1 MKFQMNFTTSYDDVI
16 RFGSAEELQQFYTEH
31 GCTGLEV
38 MPLGYST
45 KDAPD
50 VYLSAEECPL
60 IRPEMVTGVHC
71 CCSGDWIASDR
82 QTGILIMPHAW
93 VRNMWCFMWCR
104 WMMKRG

>member
-16 RFGSAEELQQFYTEH
+16 RFSSAEELQQFYTEH
-31 GCTGLEV
+31 RCTGLEV

-60 IRPEMVTGVHC
+60 IRPED
-71 CCSGDWIASDR
+71 GD
-82 QTGILIMPHAW
+82 
-93 VRNMWCFMWCR
+93 
-104 WMMKRG
+104 RGSLLLQWRLDSQ

>member
-50 VYLSAEECPL
+50 VYLSAEDRKL
-60 IRPEMVTGVHC
+60 NANYLASVH
-71 CCSGDWIASDR
+71 
-82 QTGILIMPHAW
+82 LPY
-93 VRNMWCFMWCR
+93 V
-104 WMMKRG
+104 

>member
-50 VYLSAEECPL
+50 VFIGRGVSADPA
-60 IRPEMVTGVHC
+60 
-71 CCSGDWIASDR
+71 GDGDR
-82 QTGILIMPHAW
+82 GSLLLQWRLDSQ
-93 VRNMWCFMWCR
+93 
-104 WMMKRG
+104 